1 MGLLDTLNN
10 NALFNIGLGT
20 LAAPD
25 RAGTAQALV
34 GGLDFANQQS
44 TAGGRREQLGLLN
57 QLRQNEVRQLP
68 TVNSL
73 RDQQLEAAIAAN
85 VARRQQQAAFS
96 DPQNRELVP
105 LDQQVGPIGPG
116 GQAPTEVTNEVNVPQ
131 LINSLLKQPETAQT
145 AIGLINALKTGTGS
159 NVNVNVNTADK
170 ERVKDRIQEE
180 TDFQKKRVNTR
191 NFVANINSVL
201 QEVSKPGAKIGAV
214 GGFIRGLQSLKS
226 QFAQA
231 VGPDGKIQASAFA
244 EGTSQSTIDA
254 VISAG
259 ISSDTVSLAF
269 LLASQRESGKLTDK
283 DFERAERTLAGGGQS
298 IQQMMGNL
306 LKTSTRQQDNF
317 DREASIRQNQAIDE
331 PGRSMFNPIV
341 RERAF
346 DIDQVKAFSDSDL
359 RSLDLSLRGLSR
371 SAVKSAFSQSALE
384 EYARRITELKA
395 GRR

>member
-231 VGPDGKIQASAFA
+231 VGSDGKIQA
-244 EGTSQSTIDA
+244 
-254 VISAG
+254 
-259 ISSDTVSLAF
+259 SLAF

-331 PGRSMFNPIV
+331 QGRSMFNPIV